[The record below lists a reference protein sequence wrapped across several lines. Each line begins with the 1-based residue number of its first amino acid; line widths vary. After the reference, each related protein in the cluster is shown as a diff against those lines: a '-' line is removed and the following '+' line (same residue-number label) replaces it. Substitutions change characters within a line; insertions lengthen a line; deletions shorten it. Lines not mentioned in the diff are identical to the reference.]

1 MRKTI
6 AAIGLILLMVG
17 CIPSLRPL
25 YTEKDLVFEPALVGT
40 WTAEDGKE
48 VWTFEKSSDNGYR
61 LIYSSNGKA
70 ANFDARLLRLG
81 KTQFLDLFPEK
92 METGNDF
99 SRAHFI
105 PTHTFYRATIEGS
118 FLRLWTL
125 DPDKLKKKLDAGT
138 LKLAHETSDDGLLLT
153 ASTEELQRF
162 MLNVL
167 DDADAFN
174 EMYNGDGGLKRKK

>member
-1 MRKTI
+1 MRKI
-6 AAIGLILLMVG
+6 FVAIGLVALFAG

-25 YTEKDLVFEPALVGT
+25 YTEKDLVFEPGLVGT

-48 VWTFEKSSDNGYR
+48 VWKFEKAGENAYK
-61 LIYSSNGKA
+61 LAYSSGGKA

-81 KTQFLDLFPEK
+81 KTLFLDLYPEK
-92 METGNDF
+92 MEAGNDF

-105 PTHTFYRATIEGS
+105 PVHTFYHASIEGN

-125 DPDKLKKKLDAGT
+125 DPDKLKKRLNAGT
-138 LKLAHETSDDGLLLT
+138 AKLAHESSDDGLLLT

-162 MLNVL
+162 VLSVL
-167 DDADAFN
+167 DESDMFD
-174 EMYNGDGGLKRKK
+174 EMYDKDGGLQRKK